1 MTGDVETRFDTW
13 NYNLDRPLPKGK
25 NKKVIGLMK
34 EKLDR
39 NIKTKFV
46 RLTEKAYSYLIEDGS
61 EDKKAKRH
69 KKVCHKK
76 KKLNLKIINTALKQL
91 NLMMK

>member
-1 MTGDVETRFDTW
+1 
-13 NYNLDRPLPKGK
+13 
-25 NKKVIGLMK
+25 MK

-76 KKLNLKIINTALKQL
+76 KIKFENYKYCFKATQLDDEINYLEKKKLT
-91 NLMMK
+91 

>member
-1 MTGDVETRFDTW
+1 
-13 NYNLDRPLPKGK
+13 
-25 NKKVIGLMK
+25 MK

-76 KKLNLKIINTALKQL
+76 KN
-91 NLMMK
+91 